1 MQENNKRSVFD
12 VIGKIENAILTAE
25 DVAELLS
32 VSERSVRDALNEG
45 SLKGYKKF
53 NRWFVFYQDIVE
65 FIKSEN
71 T

>member
-12 VIGKIENAILTAE
+12 VIAKAENAILTAE
-25 DVAELLS
+25 DVAELLN
-32 VSERSVRDALNEG
+32 VSERSVRDVLNDG

-53 NRWFVFYQDIVE
+53 NRWYVFYQDVVT
-65 FIKSEN
+65 FIRSEN

>member
-12 VIGKIENAILTAE
+12 VIGRNENAILTAE

-53 NRWFVFYQDIVE
+53 SRWFVFYQDIVT
-65 FIKSEN
+65 FIRSEN
-71 T
+71 Q